1 MASAPQEMLSR
12 VVDAVGQPA
21 CSNGI
26 AALRFWG
33 QTGERPT
40 VWMAAADPVHLEA
53 HLDHLRLQCLWP
65 GEWQDP
71 ELQQLFDELQ
81 AALATNDV
89 IGFMRLRS
97 CGYLRGDAPMS
108 TALFSPQTVN
118 GCNPA
123 DVLPA
128 GVAAARYQALL
139 SEIQMTLHHSVVNQ
153 GREEQGLRAINSLW
167 IWGGG
172 TASEM
177 CPRELPP
184 LFADDA
190 VLRGY
195 WLSSAGEVGRWPD
208 SLDQCVAQAPHGFVA
223 VAPNHGATAE
233 EYAEKLSEY
242 LRDLRRMLKHSELR
256 GLTLLFRHGL
266 TARIRPRQIFRVW
279 RREMPNFH
287 ASISE

>member
-12 VVDAVGQPA
+12 VVDTVGQPA
-21 CSNGI
+21 CSDGV

-33 QTGERPT
+33 QTGARPT
-40 VWMAAADPVHLEA
+40 IWIAAADPVHLEA

-65 GEWQDP
+65 GEWRDQ

-81 AALATNDV
+81 AALATDDV
-89 IGFMRLRS
+89 IGFIRLRS
-97 CGYLRGDAPMS
+97 CGYLRGDTPMS
-108 TALFSPQTVN
+108 TAMFSPQTVN
-118 GCNPA
+118 GCNPL

-128 GVAAARYQALL
+128 GAAAARYQALL
-139 SEIQMTLHHSVVNQ
+139 SEIQMTLHDSGVNQ
-153 GREEQGLRAINSLW
+153 RREDQGLRAINSLW

-172 TASEM
+172 TASETL
-177 CPRELPP
+177 PRELPP

-195 WLSSAGEVGRWPD
+195 WLSSAGEAESWPE
-208 SLDQCVAQAPHGFVA
+208 SLDPCIAQAARGFVA
-223 VAPNHGATAE
+223 VLPDQGATVEEHAE
-233 EYAEKLSEY
+233 TLSQY
-242 LRDLRRMLKHSELR
+242 LRDLRCMLKHSELR

-287 ASISE
+287 ASMSA